1 VKSVNTNIL
10 MKKFAAILGSA
21 LVGTMLAT
29 VANAANPEPVTAEV
43 TFATAITIVENNPL
57 QIGVLDVGMAVSDT
71 VTINTDD
78 TWSESASNVIGGTQ
92 AAADLTITATA
103 STGITIL
110 ADNVQNATYY
120 TLGTWLCSYAGGADT
135 ACGGT
140 GYDVTSDASGSAVV
154 EVGVTLTAL
163 GGAVAGNDDATFD
176 ITVTYQ

>member
-1 VKSVNTNIL
+1 
-10 MKKFAAILGSA
+10 MKISNVMKRLAVIAGSA
-21 LVGTMLAT
+21 LMGLTLASG
-29 VANAANPEPVTAEV
+29 ANAANPEPVTAEV

-57 QIGVLDVGMAVSDT
+57 QIGVLDVAMAVNDT

-92 AAADLTITATA
+92 AAADLTISATA
-103 STGITIL
+103 STPITIL

-120 TLGTWLCSYAGGADT
+120 TLGTWLCSYAGGADN
-135 ACGGT
+135 ACDGT
-140 GYDVTSDASGSAVV
+140 GYNVTSHASGSAAV

-163 GGAVAGNDDATFD
+163 GGALAGNDDATFD